1 MIIFNVSTT
10 EFKIVSVGTHS
21 VSPAKCW
28 TRAAVLGEW
37 FPGEHPQHHWGLVR
51 NSNSLSYAML
61 GAEEHGN
68 QDFNQTQ
75 GESPLT
81 NLRLDLRPQT

>member
-1 MIIFNVSTT
+1 MCLPQNSKV
-10 EFKIVSVGTHS
+10 VSVGTHY

-28 TRAAVLGEW
+28 TSAAVLGEW
-37 FPGEHPQHHWGLVR
+37 FPGEHAQHHWGLVR

-61 GAEEHGN
+61 DAEERGN

-81 NLRLDLRPQT
+81 NLGLDIHPQT

>member
-1 MIIFNVSTT
+1 M
-10 EFKIVSVGTHS
+10 SVGRHS
-21 VSPAKCW
+21 TSSAKCW
-28 TRAAVLGEW
+28 TSTVVLGEW
-37 FPGEHPQHHWGLVR
+37 FPGGQPQHHCGLVR

-68 QDFNQTQ
+68 QDFDQTQ

-81 NLRLDLRPQT
+81 DLRLDLRPRT